1 MSGERKKRIFEVS
14 QIGFDEDWQSRT
26 FDVLLLCMIV
36 VNLAI
41 ACYSTFED
49 AAPYMGI
56 LGKVE
61 LVTEICFALE
71 YGLRVWTAEYLYPK
85 LTPGRAV
92 ARYMTSFN
100 GVVDLLSFL
109 PYFLPIFFPTGMVA
123 FRMFRV
129 VRIFR
134 LFRVNAYYDSLNVI
148 ADVIRGKRDQ
158 ILSSIFIILV
168 LMLASSLCMYSLE
181 HEAQPEVF
189 QNAFS
194 GFWWAVSTLLTV
206 GYGDIYPVTIAGR
219 IFGIVITFLGVGMV
233 AIPTGILSAGFVEQ
247 YSRLKSL
254 NAYSAEADI
263 HFVRL
268 EVGKEHPWLNQSVS
282 DLSLPPGL
290 LMAAIQRRGKVVV
303 PRGDTVIQEG
313 DSLIL
318 GAESYQDEEGIQL
331 REIVL
336 KENHPWVAQEIRELD
351 ISRKTLI
358 VMVRRDGKLMIP
370 TGTLKLQ
377 AGDMIL
383 LYTKKNYRNMQIL
396 EV

>member
-1 MSGERKKRIFEVS
+1 M
-14 QIGFDEDWQSRT
+14 
-26 FDVLLLCMIV
+26 
-36 VNLAI
+36 
-41 ACYSTFED
+41 
-49 AAPYMGI
+49 
-56 LGKVE
+56 
-61 LVTEICFALE
+61 
-71 YGLRVWTAEYLYPK
+71 
-85 LTPGRAV
+85 
-92 ARYMTSFN
+92 
-100 GVVDLLSFL
+100 
-109 PYFLPIFFPTGMVA
+109 
-123 FRMFRV
+123 
-129 VRIFR
+129 
-134 LFRVNAYYDSLNVI
+134 
-148 ADVIRGKRDQ
+148 
-158 ILSSIFIILV
+158 
-168 LMLASSLCMYSLE
+168 
-181 HEAQPEVF
+181 
-189 QNAFS
+189 
-194 GFWWAVSTLLTV
+194 
-206 GYGDIYPVTIAGR
+206 
-219 IFGIVITFLGVGMV
+219 
-233 AIPTGILSAGFVEQ
+233 EQ

-282 DLSLPPGL
+282 ALSLPPGL

>member
-1 MSGERKKRIFEVS
+1 M
-14 QIGFDEDWQSRT
+14 
-26 FDVLLLCMIV
+26 
-36 VNLAI
+36 
-41 ACYSTFED
+41 
-49 AAPYMGI
+49 
-56 LGKVE
+56 
-61 LVTEICFALE
+61 
-71 YGLRVWTAEYLYPK
+71 
-85 LTPGRAV
+85 
-92 ARYMTSFN
+92 
-100 GVVDLLSFL
+100 
-109 PYFLPIFFPTGMVA
+109 
-123 FRMFRV
+123 
-129 VRIFR
+129 
-134 LFRVNAYYDSLNVI
+134 
-148 ADVIRGKRDQ
+148 
-158 ILSSIFIILV
+158 
-168 LMLASSLCMYSLE
+168 
-181 HEAQPEVF
+181 
-189 QNAFS
+189 
-194 GFWWAVSTLLTV
+194 
-206 GYGDIYPVTIAGR
+206 
-219 IFGIVITFLGVGMV
+219 TFLST
-233 AIPTGILSAGFVEQ
+233 AALSAGFVEQ

-282 DLSLPPGL
+282 GLSLPPGL

-336 KENHPWVAQEIRELD
+336 KENHPWVNQEIRELD
-351 ISRKTLI
+351 LSRKTLI

-383 LYTKKNYRNMQIL
+383 LYTKKNYREMQIL